1 MERRKSEKIG
11 DVAQRFLR
19 ISGLES
25 PLNEWRLIEAWG
37 EVTGKLVAQRTQD
50 LYISHGVLC
59 VKLRSAVLRAEL
71 LLKRSELVQRLNSYV
86 GANVISDIRF
96 A

>member
-11 DVAQRFLR
+11 DVAHRFLR
-19 ISGLES
+19 MSGLES

-37 EVTGKLVAQRTQD
+37 EVTGNLVAQRTQD
-50 LYISHGVLC
+50 LYISHGMLC
-59 VKLRSAVLRAEL
+59 VKLSSSVLRSEL
-71 LLKRSELVQRLNSYV
+71 LLKRRELVKQLNSYV

-96 A
+96 T